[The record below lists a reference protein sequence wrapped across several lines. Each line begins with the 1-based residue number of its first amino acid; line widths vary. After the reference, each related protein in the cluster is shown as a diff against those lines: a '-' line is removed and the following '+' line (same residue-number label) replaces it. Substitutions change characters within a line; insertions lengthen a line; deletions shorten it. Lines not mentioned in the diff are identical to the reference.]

1 MSAVNENNATP
12 RRRKLIEVALPLEVI
27 NREAAREKSIRHG
40 HPSTLH
46 LWWARRPLAAAR
58 AVLFAQLVDDPSSH
72 PDKFPTEE
80 DQQRER
86 SRLFNLIE
94 RMVPWEA
101 THDERIM
108 REVREEIQRSCGGN
122 PPPVLDPF
130 AGGGTIPLEAQRLG
144 LESHASDLNPVPV
157 LINKA
162 MIEIPPKW
170 AGQPPVSAVRQEKLD
185 GTWSGARGL
194 AADVAYYSRLM
205 REMAEQEVGH
215 LYPKVRM
222 PDGTTLP
229 AVAWFWARTV
239 QCPNPACGSPAP
251 LINSFLL
258 CNKAK
263 KKVRLVV
270 EETRPGMA
278 PRFGVEDGDG
288 DSEAPTVERTSGRC
302 LTCGES
308 FPLSYVRAQ
317 GKLGQI
323 TDTPLAIATAG
334 KRQRHYVPFDEQQ
347 VQAAS
352 GLERPDVLDT
362 DLPGKVAGF
371 RVQAYGILKHHQ
383 LFLDRQL
390 VTLECLSRKAQL
402 AWQQAEKDA
411 LDQGMS
417 AERASDYARSV
428 GVYLALAVSR
438 AANRMSQLS
447 FWHAG
452 GEKVEQ
458 VFARQAL
465 SFIWTTAEANPFS
478 DSSGNFLGQV
488 EYLVNA
494 LKELPADPQGHVVQ
508 SDARTATIPAGG
520 VVSTDPP
527 YYDNV
532 IYADLSDFFYVWL
545 RQTLRPLGLDELSTV
560 LTPKAAELVA
570 ETTRHAS
577 KQEASRYFEKG
588 FIEVFDNIRAQ
599 ASGDYPITVYYAFK
613 QQETSSSEGTA
624 STGWET
630 MLEGLIQAGYE
641 VTATWPMRTE
651 QQGGLR
657 TNGRNSLASSIVL
670 ACRPR
675 PQSAGSTTLR
685 GFVNALRDELPQA
698 VRDLQSGNVAPVDLA
713 QSAIGPGMAV
723 YSQYSKITEPDGSPM
738 RVRTAL
744 ALINDVLAEVQ
755 SEQEGDVDNDTR
767 WCLDWFKQ
775 YQWDQGP
782 YGDAETLSKRYIT
795 SISGL
800 EDAGVLKARGG
811 KVGLHKPADLS
822 TAYDP
827 TVDHRISVWAVTLHL
842 SRLLESKGGVEAAGT
857 LLAQARARIDE
868 DAARELAYLL
878 YRVCDANNW
887 SESGGRFNNL
897 VSSWPDLQM
906 AARAAGKRGGGMASQ
921 SELFTGSSDEDE
933 DQLF

>member
-1 MSAVNENNATP
+1 MNAVNEDNVTP
-12 RRRKLIEVALPLEVI
+12 RRRKLIEVALPLDAI
-27 NREAAREKSIRHG
+27 NRESEREKRIRHG

-58 AVLFAQLVDDPSSH
+58 AVLFAQLVDDPSSR
-72 PDKFPTEE
+72 PEEFPTEE

-86 SRLFNLIE
+86 ARLFNLIE

-101 THDERIM
+101 TRNERIM
-108 REVREEIQRSCGGN
+108 REVREEIQRACGGN
-122 PPPVLDPF
+122 PPPLLDLF

-144 LESHASDLNPVPV
+144 LEAYASDLNPVPV

-170 AGQPPVSAVRQEKLD
+170 AGQPPISTASEERLD
-185 GTWSGARGL
+185 GVWPAAQGL
-194 AADVAYYSRLM
+194 ATDVAHYSRLVC
-205 REMAEQEVGH
+205 EMAEREVGH
-215 LYPKVRM
+215 LYPKVQM
-222 PDGTTLP
+222 PDGKSLP
-229 AVAWFWARTV
+229 VLAWFWARTV

-251 LINSFLL
+251 LINNFLL
-258 CNKAK
+258 CNKPK
-263 KKVRLVV
+263 RKVRLVV
-270 EETRPGMA
+270 DETRAGEP
-278 PRFGVEDGDG
+278 PRFGVENGDG
-288 DSEAPTVERTSGRC
+288 DTEAPTVERTSGRC

-308 FPLSYVRAQ
+308 FPLAYVRAQ
-317 GKLGQI
+317 GKLGRI
-323 TDTPLAIATAG
+323 TNTPLAIATAG
-334 KRQRHYVPFDEQQ
+334 HRQRNYLPFNEQQ
-347 VQAAS
+347 VLAAS

-390 VTLECLSRKAQL
+390 IALECLSRKAQL
-402 AWQQAEKDA
+402 AWQQAEEDA
-411 LDQGMS
+411 LKQGMTV
-417 AERASDYARSV
+417 EQASDYARSI
-428 GVYLALAVSR
+428 GVYLAITVSR
-438 AANRMSQLS
+438 AANRLSQLS
-447 FWHAG
+447 FWDAG
-452 GEKVEQ
+452 GEKVQQ

-465 SFIWTTAEANPFS
+465 SFIWTTAEANPFG
-478 DSSGNFLGQV
+478 DASGSFLGGV

-494 LKELPADPQGHVVQ
+494 LKAVPASPRGHVVQ
-508 SDARTATIPAGG
+508 SDARSASVPVGG

-532 IYADLSDFFYVWL
+532 IYSDLSDFFYVWL
-545 RQTLRPLGLDELSTV
+545 RQTLRPLGFDELGTV

-570 ETTRHAS
+570 ETTRHSS
-577 KQEASRYFEKG
+577 KQEASHYFEKG
-588 FIEVFDNIRAQ
+588 FVEVFDSIRTQ

-613 QQETSSSEGTA
+613 QQETNVDEGTA

-630 MLEGLIQAGYE
+630 MLEGLIRAGYE

-675 PQSAGSTTLR
+675 SQTAGSTTLR
-685 GFVNALRDELPQA
+685 GFVNTLRDELPQA

-713 QSAIGPGMAV
+713 QSAIGPGIAV
-723 YSQYSKITEPDGSPM
+723 YSRYSKITGPDGSPM

-800 EDAGVLKARGG
+800 EEAGVLKARGG
-811 KVGLHKPADLS
+811 KVFLHKPADLS
-822 TAYDP
+822 TRYDLAHN
-827 TVDHRISVWAVTLHL
+827 HRISVWAVTVHL
-842 SRLLESKGGVEAAGT
+842 SRLLEGAGGLEAAGR
-857 LLAQARARIDE
+857 LLAEARTHIDE
-868 DAARELAYLL
+868 DAVRELAYLL
-878 YRVCDANNW
+878 YRVCDTNKW
-887 SESGGRFNNL
+887 SESGQRFNNL
-897 VSSWPDLQM
+897 VSSWPDLQI
-906 AARAAGKRGGGMASQ
+906 AARRTSAASSALELPFGG
-921 SELFTGSSDEDE
+921 SDGDKEG
-933 DQLF
+933 QLF

>member
-1 MSAVNENNATP
+1 VSAVNEDNAAP
-12 RRRKLIEVALPLEVI
+12 RRRKLIEVALPLEAI

-46 LWWARRPLAAAR
+46 LWWARRPLATAR
-58 AVLFAQLVDDPSSH
+58 AVLFAQLVDDPSSR
-72 PDKFPTEE
+72 PDEFPTEE

-86 SRLFNLIE
+86 ARLFNLIE

-108 REVREEIQRSCGGN
+108 REVREEIQKSCGGN

-130 AGGGTIPLEAQRLG
+130 AGGGSIPLEAQRLG
-144 LESHASDLNPVPV
+144 LEAHASDLNPVPV
-157 LINKA
+157 LINRA
-162 MIEIPPKW
+162 MIEIPPQW
-170 AGQPPVSAVRQEKLD
+170 ADQPPVSPARQENLD
-185 GTWSGARGL
+185 GGWLGARGL
-194 AADVAYYSRLM
+194 AADVAHYARLM
-205 REMAEQEVGH
+205 REMAEQEVGQ

-222 PDGTTLP
+222 PDGTSLP

-239 QCPNPACGSPAP
+239 RCPNPACGSPAP

-258 CNKAK
+258 CNKPK

-270 EETRPGMA
+270 METSPGRT
-278 PRFGVEDGDG
+278 PRFGVENGDG
-288 DSEAPTVERTSGRC
+288 DTEAPTVERTSGRC
-302 LTCGES
+302 LTCGET
-308 FPLSYVRAQ
+308 FPLSYVRGQ

-323 TDTPLAIATAG
+323 TDTPLAIAAAG
-334 KRQRHYVPFDEQQ
+334 KRQRHYVPFDEHQ

-362 DLPGKVAGF
+362 DLPGPVRGF
-371 RVQAYGILKHHQ
+371 YVQAYGILKHHQ

-390 VTLECLSRKAQL
+390 ITLECLSRAAQL
-402 AWQQAEKDA
+402 AWQQAKKDA
-411 LDQGMS
+411 LERGM
-417 AERASDYARSV
+417 AADRASDYARSV
-428 GVYLALAVSR
+428 GVYLAMAVSR

-447 FWHAG
+447 FWNAA

-494 LKELPADPQGHVVQ
+494 LKEVPTSSQGYVVQ
-508 SDARTATIPAGG
+508 SDARTATVPAGG
-520 VVSTDPP
+520 IVSTDPP

-532 IYADLSDFFYVWL
+532 IYSDLSDFFYVWL
-545 RQTLRPLGLDELSTV
+545 RQTLRPLGFNELGTV

-588 FIEVFDNIRAQ
+588 FIEVFDSIRAQ
-599 ASGDYPITVYYAFK
+599 ACSDYPITVYYAFK

-630 MLEGLIQAGYE
+630 MLEGLLQAGYE

-651 QQGGLR
+651 RPVGLR
-657 TNGRNSLASSIVL
+657 VNGRNSLASSIVL

-685 GFVNALRDELPQA
+685 GFVNVLRDQLPQA

-713 QSAIGPGMAV
+713 QSAIGPGIAV
-723 YSQYSKITEPDGSPM
+723 YSQYAKITEPDGSPM

-775 YQWDQGP
+775 YHWDQGP

-811 KVGLHKPADLS
+811 KVGLHKPANLS
-822 TAYDP
+822 ASYHP
-827 TVDHRISVWAVTLHL
+827 MEDHRISVWSVTLHL
-842 SRLLESKGGVEAAGT
+842 SRLLESKGGVEAAGA
-857 LLAQARARIDE
+857 LWAQARARIDE
-868 DAARELAYLL
+868 DAVRELAYLL

-887 SESGGRFNNL
+887 SESGQWFNNL
-897 VSSWPDLQM
+897 VTSWPDLQE
-906 AARAAGKRGGGMASQ
+906 AARNAERSSKYRFNQQA
-921 SELFTGSSDEDE
+921 FTGNDNEE